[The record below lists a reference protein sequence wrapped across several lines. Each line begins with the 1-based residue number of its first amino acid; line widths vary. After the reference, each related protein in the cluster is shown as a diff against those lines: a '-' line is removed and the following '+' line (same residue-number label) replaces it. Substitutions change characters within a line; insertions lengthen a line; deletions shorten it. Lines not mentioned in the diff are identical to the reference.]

1 METIVVIGILFVISI
16 IWSLVKA
23 GSRAAYRKITEPSD
37 TLRKVE
43 RDADYASKAHA
54 LSDTEASMYKDVQRL
69 GVCFARLALSVGFA
83 DGELQFAEISS
94 IISFFSGA
102 DPSFK
107 EHIAKMIQR
116 DLSNPQSIDWQH
128 NRDTLVSLLNK
139 ERFRGFDAIVFDGL
153 LNISASDGEI
163 SSTELNTI
171 FAIMNEIGW
180 SNEKISAYFNSRFGY
195 FKDDN
200 SDRDQRKMDA
210 YKVLDLSEYATV
222 EEIRSKYRELAKRFH
237 PDVYASMGSAA
248 QRTATE
254 RFQTIKEAYE
264 LLMTEFTP
272 SDTNNA
278 TDVPGQ
284 ETTYNTST
292 SHGARWKCPQCWIM
306 NSRDQL
312 ECANCG
318 FSPS

>member
-222 EEIRSKYRELAKRFH
+222 EEIRSKYRELAKRLF
-237 PDVYASMGSAA
+237 
-248 QRTATE
+248 
-254 RFQTIKEAYE
+254 
-264 LLMTEFTP
+264 EF
-272 SDTNNA
+272 A
-278 TDVPGQ
+278 
-284 ETTYNTST
+284 
-292 SHGARWKCPQCWIM
+292 
-306 NSRDQL
+306 
-312 ECANCG
+312 
-318 FSPS
+318 